1 MKSLLKIFG
10 ILFLLFPVYISFSQ
24 VIESEKSTIYI
35 NNKQQITEVL
45 VDTISPVINLI
56 SPLFRGNETFK
67 TDYEKLILVGKVID
81 EGRISTLL
89 VNSKEVI
96 PNPGGIFREE
106 LNLKKGENIF
116 RIIAMDESQNLSE
129 KTLSVQYIPSSY
141 AAVDT
146 FNLKGKYYALL
157 VAINEYK
164 HPDVYNLQNP
174 VRDAQA
180 LYNVLSSKYL
190 FDSEDISFL
199 KNPTREEIINS
210 LDMLSNKLTDE
221 DNLLV
226 FYAGHGWW
234 DEDANIGYWL
244 PSDADKTSKARWVR
258 NSTIRDYLKE
268 IDSKHTLL
276 ITDACFSGS
285 IFNARSFFNETSVAI
300 KKLYELPSRKA
311 MTSGTL
317 TEVPDESIFVK
328 YFIDRLS
335 KNEDKFLCAEQLFSN
350 FRIAVINNSKSLPQY
365 GVIKDVGD
373 EGGDFIFILRE
384 P

>member
-1 MKSLLKIFG
+1 MKSLLKNFG

-106 LNLKKGENIF
+106 INLKKGENIF